1 MEIFWLSKVLCV
13 NFKMFM
19 LSGTVVRLVR
29 LVGDKVRKKGMMRKF
44 FILKEQK
51 TILDV
56 WHKRPE
62 AIFTSGSTLTTVANW
77 DPEAKQIQISRRSP
91 TFLV

>member
-13 NFKMFM
+13 DFEMFM
-19 LSGTVVRLVR
+19 FGAEQWSGWL
-29 LVGDKVRKKGMMRKF
+29 GAKVRKKGMMRKF

-56 WHKRPE
+56 WHKIQE
-62 AIFTSGSTLTTVANW
+62 AIFTSGSVLATV
-77 DPEAKQIQISRRSP
+77 DK
-91 TFLV
+91 

>member
-13 NFKMFM
+13 DFEMFM
-19 LSGTVVRLVR
+19 FGAEQWSGWL
-29 LVGDKVRKKGMMRKF
+29 GAKVRKKGMMRKF

-62 AIFTSGSTLTTVANW
+62 AIFTSGSVLATIDN
-77 DPEAKQIQISRRSP
+77 KKKINK
-91 TFLV
+91 

>member
-1 MEIFWLSKVLCV
+1 MYGNILAQKVLCV
-13 NFKMFM
+13 DFEMFM
-19 LSGTVVRLVR
+19 FGAEQWSGWL
-29 LVGDKVRKKGMMRKF
+29 GAKVRKKGMMRKF

-62 AIFTSGSTLTTVANW
+62 VTFTSGSVLATV
-77 DPEAKQIQISRRSP
+77 DK
-91 TFLV
+91 

>member
-1 MEIFWLSKVLCV
+1 MYGNILAQKVLCV
-13 NFKMFM
+13 DFEMFM
-19 LSGTVVRLVR
+19 FGAEQWSGWL
-29 LVGDKVRKKGMMRKF
+29 GAKVRKKGMMRKF

-62 AIFTSGSTLTTVANW
+62 AIFTSGNALTTGDNW

>member
-13 NFKMFM
+13 DFEMFM
-19 LSGTVVRLVR
+19 FGAEQWSGWL
-29 LVGDKVRKKGMMRKF
+29 GAKVRKKGMMRKF

-62 AIFTSGSTLTTVANW
+62 AIFTSGNALTTGDNW

>member
-1 MEIFWLSKVLCV
+1 MCGILEISCIWKYFGSGWSGWL
-13 NFKMFM
+13 
-19 LSGTVVRLVR
+19 
-29 LVGDKVRKKGMMRKF
+29 GDKVRQKGMMRKF

-62 AIFTSGSTLTTVANW
+62 AIFTSGSVLATI
-77 DPEAKQIQISRRSP
+77 DK
-91 TFLV
+91 